1 MNLWLA
7 TKNFKMLTSNS
18 ILLNSIL
25 EVDDFDPIKITFK
38 QVFQY
43 YSQPEGHWCKLN
55 FNSHGEAIVAH
66 RNNY

>member
-38 QVFQY
+38 QV
-43 YSQPEGHWCKLN
+43 L
-55 FNSHGEAIVAH
+55 
-66 RNNY
+66 